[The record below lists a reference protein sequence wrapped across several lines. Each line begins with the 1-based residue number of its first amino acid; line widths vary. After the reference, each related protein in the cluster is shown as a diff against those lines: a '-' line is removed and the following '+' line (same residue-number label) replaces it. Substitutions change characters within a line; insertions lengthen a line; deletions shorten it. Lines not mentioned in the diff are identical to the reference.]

1 MKFSKLSTI
10 FFEENDFQGKSPLDI
25 PIVPRGETMTIME
38 LAEGF
43 NITLLT
49 SYPSMPASIDIVEER
64 TQVRTAVA
72 NTATAPCTFTGTV
85 PATMRPGIYH
95 AEFLVRNTAT
105 AVSAPFRVV
114 AGNDWGCIVGNSPSE
129 RYSDGTP
136 SIVGGRR
143 VKFYQYFRRKDFRL
157 VPVESNTFYDDERGT
172 SFSLQNKNFSRCRLE
187 GYAGERTAAAVSML
201 LAGSW
206 SMLTYRDKGGSRVN
220 WRLHKTGDLTTEVVG
235 RGFCQFSGDFNAR
248 RQKQIAISLDDAE
261 MEGVLFNGSDNVIVN
276 RHARGVPAAIFCLP
290 YTNFEVEKID
300 GSLYTF
306 DTSAHFTSIAF
317 TSGRIPDNFGRAI
330 YSLDTVEIRQSDK
343 ITEIGDNVKLMS
355 KGVPIKANFTSIHK
369 VGRNVT
375 FGAITGDLRF
385 SNNPVFD
392 NLKVEAGTPIF
403 CKDAV
408 LKNCKLDYTIAG
420 TIAELHNVDI
430 DDPSF
435 FGPTPVI
442 NRDALLSGCRFKYIA
457 GTYTLYAQRL
467 VGCRMSGTYD
477 PVTKFN
483 LRNFSGSIAG
493 SFTYQR
499 LYVDTDASTSSFRI
513 DEESLHGYVT
523 DDGGYLAS
531 VQRIDGRNILN
542 AGTLAIAW
550 TKVNDKLAYDYESVS
565 DVLLANDGSTVSV
578 GNIAT
583 ASIGDRTPDD
593 LLSGKTFVSALTL
606 TLKGDLGRSNL
617 NDVDAATSTVVIP
630 ATMLLGL
637 LQSGG
642 SYLNNI
648 KLVLQVVNDLPDGF
662 SYLLLKTNPKVLQN
676 ATLTVNVSGD
686 TYGLLTN
693 RLRELY
699 PLFTI
704 NSI

>member
-10 FFEENDFQGKSPLDI
+10 FFESNDFQSKSPLDI
-25 PIVPRGETMTIME
+25 PIVPRGEPITIME

-43 NITLLT
+43 NISLLT

-95 AEFLVRNTAT
+95 AEFLVRSTAT

-114 AGNDWGCIVGNSPSE
+114 AGNEWGCIVGNSPIE

-201 LAGSW
+201 LAGQW
-206 SMLTYRDKGGSRVN
+206 SMLTYKDKGGSRVN
-220 WRLHKTGDLTTEVVG
+220 WRLHKTGDLTTEAVG
-235 RGFCQFSGDFNAR
+235 RGFCQFAGDFNTR
-248 RQKQIAISLDDAE
+248 RQKQLAIGLDDAE
-261 MEGVLFNGSDNVIVN
+261 MEGVLFDGSDNVLVN
-276 RHARGVPAAIFCLP
+276 RNARGVPAAIFCLP
-290 YTNFEVEKID
+290 YYNFEVEKAD

-306 DTSAHFTSIAF
+306 DTSAHFTSLAF
-317 TSGRIPDNFGRAI
+317 TSGRIPDNFGRAL
-330 YSLDTVEIRQSDK
+330 YNLDTVEIRQSDK
-343 ITEIGDNVKLMS
+343 ITEIGDNVNLS
-355 KGVPIKANFTSIHK
+355 CEGVTIKANFTSIHK

-408 LKNCKLDYTIAG
+408 LKNCKLDYYILG

-435 FGPTPVI
+435 FGPSPVI
-442 NRDALLSGCRFKYIA
+442 ARDALLSGCRFKYIA
-457 GTYTLYAQRL
+457 GTYKLYAQRL
-467 VGCRMSGTYD
+467 VGCRMAGTYD
-477 PVTKFN
+477 PVTKFD
-483 LRNFSGSIAG
+483 LRNFSGSISD

-499 LYVDTDASTSSFRI
+499 LRVDTSSATSTFRI
-513 DEESLHGYVT
+513 DGASLHGYVI
-523 DDGGYLAS
+523 DDGDYLLS
-531 VQRIDGRNILN
+531 VQRVDGRSG
-542 AGTLAIAW
+542 AGTAAVEW
-550 TKVNDKLAYDYESVS
+550 TKVNGYVAYDYESVS
-565 DVLLANDGSTVSV
+565 DVLLVNDGSTVSV
-578 GNIAT
+578 GNITT
-583 ASIGDRTPDD
+583 AYIGDRTPDD

-606 TLKGDLGRSNL
+606 TLKGDIGRSNL
-617 NDVDAATSTVVIP
+617 NDVDAATSTVVMP
-630 ATMLLGL
+630 ATMLLEI

-662 SYLLLKTNPKVLQN
+662 SYLLFKTNPNVLQN

-699 PLFTI
+699 PSFTI

>member
-10 FFEENDFQGKSPLDI
+10 FFESNDFQEKSPLDI
-25 PIVPRGETMTIME
+25 PIVPRGEPMTIME

-43 NITLLT
+43 NISLLT
-49 SYPSMPASIDIVEER
+49 SYPSMPSSIDIVEER
-64 TQVRTAVA
+64 TQIRTAIT

-95 AEFLVRNTAT
+95 AEFLVRNAAT
-105 AVSAPFRVV
+105 AVSDPFRIV
-114 AGNDWGCIVGNSPSE
+114 AGNDWGCIVGNSPLE

-143 VKFYQYFRRKDFRL
+143 VKFYHYFRRKDFRL

-206 SMLTYRDKGGSRVN
+206 SMLTYKDKGGSRVN
-220 WRLHKTGDLTTEVVG
+220 WRLHKTGDMTTESVG
-235 RGFCQFSGDFNAR
+235 RGFCQFAGDCNAR
-248 RQKQIAISLDDAE
+248 RQKQLAIGLDDAE

-276 RHARGVPAAIFCLP
+276 RSARGVPTAIFCLP
-290 YTNFEVEKID
+290 YSNFEVEKSD

-306 DTSAHFTSIAF
+306 DTSAHFTSLTF
-317 TSGRIPDNFGRAI
+317 TNGRIPDNFGRALHN
-330 YSLDTVEIRQSDK
+330 LDTVEIRQSDK
-343 ITEIGDNVKLMS
+343 ITDIGDNVKLMCE
-355 KGVPIKANFTSIHK
+355 GVTIKANFTSIHK

-385 SNNPVFD
+385 SDNPVFD
-392 NLKVEAGTPIF
+392 NLKVEAGTTIF
-403 CKDAV
+403 CKNAV

-430 DDPSF
+430 DDPTF

-467 VGCRMSGTYD
+467 VGCRMAGTYY
-477 PVTKFN
+477 PATKFD
-483 LRNFSGSIAG
+483 LRNFSGSMEG

-499 LYVDTDASTSSFRI
+499 LKVDTDASTSTFRI
-513 DEESLHGYVT
+513 DEKSLHGYIQ
-523 DDGGYLAS
+523 DDGDYLAS
-531 VQRIDGRNILN
+531 VQRIDGRDITA
-542 AGTLAIAW
+542 AGIIALRW
-550 TKVNDKLAYDYESVS
+550 SKVNGDTATNYAAGEILT
-565 DVLLANDGSTVSV
+565 NDGSIVNR
-578 GNIAT
+578 GNIT
-583 ASIGDRTPDD
+583 SASIGDNTPADI
-593 LLSGKTFVSALTL
+593 LSDVTL
-606 TLKGDLGRSNL
+606 VGSQTITVKGDLGGANL
-617 NDVDAATSTVVIP
+617 NNVSGSASTVIVT
-630 ATMLLGL
+630 ASKLLGW
-637 LQSGG
+637 LQAGG
-642 SYLNNI
+642 SYLND
-648 KLVLQVVNDLPDGF
+648 VDFTLQVYNDLPAGF
-662 SYLLLKTNPKVLQN
+662 SYLLFKTNPNVLQN
-676 ATLTVNVSGD
+676 TTLTVNVSNDPNG
-686 TYGLLTN
+686 YLTN
-693 RLRELY
+693 RLKDLY
-699 PLFTI
+699 PNFTI

>member
-1 MKFSKLSTI
+1 MKFSRLSTI
-10 FFEENDFQGKSPLDI
+10 QFDSDDFQSKSPLDL
-25 PIVPRGETMTIME
+25 PIVPRGEVMTIME

-43 NITLLT
+43 NISLLT

-85 PATMRPGIYH
+85 PVTMRPGIYH

-105 AVSAPFRVV
+105 AVSAPFRIV
-114 AGNDWGCIVGNSPSE
+114 AGNDWGCIVGNSPLE

-206 SMLTYRDKGGSRVN
+206 SMLTYKDGGGSRVN
-220 WRLHKTGDLTTEVVG
+220 WRLHKTGDLTTEAVG
-235 RGFCQFSGDFNAR
+235 RGFCQFAGDFNAR
-248 RQKQIAISLDDAE
+248 RQKQLAIGLDDAE
-261 MEGVLFNGSDNVIVN
+261 MEGVLFDGSDNVLVN
-276 RHARGVPAAIFCLP
+276 RNARGVPAAIFCLP
-290 YTNFEVEKID
+290 YSNFEVEKAD

-306 DTSAHFTSIAF
+306 DTSAHFTSLAF
-317 TSGRIPDNFGRAI
+317 TSGRIPDNFGRAL

-343 ITEIGDNVKLMS
+343 ITEIGDNVKLS
-355 KGVPIKANFTSIHK
+355 CEGVTIKANFTSIHK

-392 NLKVEAGTPIF
+392 NLKVEAGITIF

-408 LKNCKLDYTIAG
+408 LKNCKLDYYILG

-435 FGPTPVI
+435 FGPSPVI
-442 NRDALLSGCRFKYIA
+442 ARDALLSGCRFKYIA

-477 PVTKFN
+477 PVTKFD
-483 LRNFSGSIAG
+483 LRNFSGSISE

-499 LYVDTDASTSSFRI
+499 LHVDTSSATSTFRI
-513 DEESLHGYVT
+513 DGASLHGYVI
-523 DDGGYLAS
+523 DDGDYLLS
-531 VQRIDGRNILN
+531 VQRVDGRSSS
-542 AGTLAIAW
+542 GTAAVEW
-550 TKVNDKLAYDYESVS
+550 TKVNGYVAYDYDSVS

-593 LLSGKTFVSALTL
+593 ILSGKTFVSALTL
-606 TLKGDLGRSNL
+606 TLKGDIGRSNL
-617 NDVDAATSTVVIP
+617 NDVDAATSTVVMP
-630 ATMLLGL
+630 ATMLLEM

-662 SYLLLKTNPKVLQN
+662 SYILFKANPSVLQN
-676 ATLTVNVSGD
+676 ATLTVNVSAD

-699 PLFTI
+699 PSFTI